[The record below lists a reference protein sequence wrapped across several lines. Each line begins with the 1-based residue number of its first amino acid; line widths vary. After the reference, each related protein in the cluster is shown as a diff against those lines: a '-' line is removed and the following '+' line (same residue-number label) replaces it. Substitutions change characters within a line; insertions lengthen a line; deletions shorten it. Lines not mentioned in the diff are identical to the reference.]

1 MSWVWGLLLALGI
14 VLLLVLI
21 LPVRLE
27 LHYKRENKDDRLH
40 LGVRAFFGLVKLGY
54 DIPVVAIMERSG
66 AIGFKK
72 DPAEEMPDKQKGWVT
87 LTTEKINKIMR
98 HIRRVLRRVRR
109 FRIALH
115 KFSKTFHMESLK
127 WRTKF
132 GTGDAADTAMIT
144 GLAWGFK
151 GVLGSYIYR
160 FLSVEKRLQY
170 DVQPHFQAQGFYTE
184 LTCIIRFRPGK
195 TILAAL
201 GLVLLW
207 MREAKIWR
215 SIRFRA

>member
-21 LPVRLE
+21 LPVHLE

-40 LGVRAFFGLVKLGY
+40 LGVRALFGLVKLGY
-54 DIPVVAIMERSG
+54 DIPIVSIMERTG

-72 DPAEEMPDKQKGWVT
+72 DPAEAMPDGQRGWVT
-87 LTTEKINKIMR
+87 LTVEKIQEILRTIRKI
-98 HIRRVLRRVRR
+98 VRR
-109 FRIALH
+109 ISKFRIAIH
-115 KFSKTFHMESLK
+115 KFTKVYHVESLK

-132 GTGDAADTAMIT
+132 GTGDAANTAMIT

-151 GVLGSYIYR
+151 GVLGAYIYR
-160 FLSVEKRLQY
+160 YFSVEKRLQY

-184 LTCIIRFRPGK
+184 LSCIIRFRPGK
-195 TILAAL
+195 AIVATLR
-201 GLVLLW
+201 LVLLW
-207 MREAKIWR
+207 MREAKVWR